1 MKKQSKK
8 FIDFLDAYSEKKN
21 CDAIDYSFIINIAQ
35 IEYEN
40 TKLGDFEFTGKQNYA
55 IYLPTKEPMQ
65 IPNYFP
71 DISLNYYTMFEESKW
86 NIDMTFLNNS
96 YASWKTQHEAQFSAL
111 LEPKP
116 VMKTRHEKI
125 EADIKNIAD
134 LLSIINKYEYKDDVE
149 YNFDLKSLHNIKTEL
164 AELNGMIGME
174 TMKQSILD
182 QLVYFI
188 QELHIG
194 KDSSDFKHTAIFG
207 PPGTG
212 KTEIAKIIGRMYSKL
227 GILKKNVF
235 KKVTRNDLIA
245 GYLGQTAIKTKKVID
260 ECIGGVLFIDEA
272 YSLANFSDQD
282 SYSKECLDIL
292 CESLSDHKNDL
303 MVIIAGYEEELNETF
318 FRVNKG
324 LNSRFIWR
332 FTMDPYSSKELMH
345 IFMKKVEDQD
355 WTFESKDDIKERWF
369 EEKKDSFKNF
379 GRDMESLLTFIK
391 IAHGK
396 RIYGKDKEL
405 RKKISIA
412 DMNKGYDSF
421 IQNKKLKKQPNFMH
435 TIYV

>member
-1 MKKQSKK
+1 
-8 FIDFLDAYSEKKN
+8 
-21 CDAIDYSFIINIAQ
+21 
-35 IEYEN
+35 
-40 TKLGDFEFTGKQNYA
+40 
-55 IYLPTKEPMQ
+55 
-65 IPNYFP
+65 
-71 DISLNYYTMFEESKW
+71 
-86 NIDMTFLNNS
+86 
-96 YASWKTQHEAQFSAL
+96 
-111 LEPKP
+111 
-116 VMKTRHEKI
+116 
-125 EADIKNIAD
+125 
-134 LLSIINKYEYKDDVE
+134 
-149 YNFDLKSLHNIKTEL
+149 
-164 AELNGMIGME
+164 
-174 TMKQSILD
+174 
-182 QLVYFI
+182 
-188 QELHIG
+188 
-194 KDSSDFKHTAIFG
+194 
-207 PPGTG
+207 
-212 KTEIAKIIGRMYSKL
+212 
-227 GILKKNVF
+227 
-235 KKVTRNDLIA
+235 
-245 GYLGQTAIKTKKVID
+245 
-260 ECIGGVLFIDEA
+260 
-272 YSLANFSDQD
+272 
-282 SYSKECLDIL
+282 
-292 CESLSDHKNDL
+292 

-396 RIYGKDKEL
+396 RIYGKDKDL